1 MKSKTLLKLIHNI
14 LLPAIF
20 LLSFISAEGQS
31 VTTYY
36 PKVDKQSLDYIHIMK
51 IVVEPSQVYVV
62 FRYNV
67 LGNDRIAMGSQ
78 TTLRYGSYISTIH
91 RFGVISDSTQQVIP
105 FDTWFSLSDPEN
117 IQYASEPFVYVDE
130 NGEEK
135 ISRSFDFYMIFRGK
149 LPEYAHTISILESAG
164 SYYENAG
171 TNPFNWEGIHINNLH
186 TDEEW

>member
-78 TTLRYGSYISTIH
+78 TTLRCGSYISTIH
-91 RFGVISDSTQQVIP
+91 RFGVISTAHNKLYRLIRGFPSPIP
-105 FDTWFSLSDPEN
+105 KTYNMRVNHLFMLMKT
-117 IQYASEPFVYVDE
+117 
-130 NGEEK
+130 EK
-135 ISRSFDFYMIFRGK
+135 KKFPVH
-149 LPEYAHTISILESAG
+149 LISI
-164 SYYENAG
+164 
-171 TNPFNWEGIHINNLH
+171 
-186 TDEEW
+186 